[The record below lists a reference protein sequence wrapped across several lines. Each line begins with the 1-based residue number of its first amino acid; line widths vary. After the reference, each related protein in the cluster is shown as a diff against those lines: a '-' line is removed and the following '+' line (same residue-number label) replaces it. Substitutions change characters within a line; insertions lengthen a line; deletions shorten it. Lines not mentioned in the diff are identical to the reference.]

1 MRTKKIIVLT
11 FFLIFP
17 TLAETDKQVKKFED
31 LFIWKISDE
40 LKLTPQ
46 EELTVSTY
54 IKDSNKKK
62 TATNEEL
69 ESLYKKLSRDPNESD
84 RLSTYLKIKKVQ
96 KSQYTLTLEELERIR
111 KSLGLKRLG
120 QYLELK
126 RDLAEKIKSIWIQN
140 EKKGTGK
147 LPPPKVIEEK

>member
-1 MRTKKIIVLT
+1 MLIKIVIAFT

-46 EELTVSTY
+46 EEVAVST
-54 IKDSNKKK
+54 IIRESNKKK
-62 TATNEEL
+62 SGTNEEL
-69 ESLYKKLSRDPNESD
+69 ESLYKKLNQDSNESD
-84 RLSTYLKIKKVQ
+84 RLLTYSKIKKIQ
-96 KSQYTLTLEELERIR
+96 KAQYTLTLEELEQIR
-111 KSLGLKRLG
+111 KRLGLKRLG

-126 RDLAEKIKSIWIQN
+126 RDLAEKIKSIWTQN
-140 EKKGTGK
+140 EKKGTSK